1 MTNEK
6 KYALLTK
13 MIREYDDAAKL
24 DGLGEKMIQNPA
36 LYTRDPFFPFLAAAA
51 ELLLDVQAAMDR
63 GTTSAETLAAL
74 KRIYNSCPPY
84 RPAMYGFFRSGDMW
98 ALCDGFRFVRLHDKP
113 GSIPEAPEAA
123 EGNPPIDLEKIAH
136 DALVGAE
143 DVELPAAGQIKAYI
157 AEQKAKHGSKKTRWD
172 KYEALP
178 GWWCDPQFLLDLVQA
193 LPGASAVK
201 APGPLKPVYLKS
213 ENGDGLL
220 LPVKP
225 PQVQA

>member
-6 KYALLTK
+6 KYALLVK

-24 DGLGEKMIQNPA
+24 EGLGEKMIQNPA
-36 LYTRDPFFPFLAAAA
+36 LYTRDPFFPFLACAA

-74 KRIYNSCPPY
+74 KRIYNSTPES
-84 RPAMYGFFRSGDMW
+84 RQAMRGFFRSGDMW

-113 GSIPEAPEAA
+113 GSIPEAPQGA
-123 EGNPPIDLEKIAH
+123 GDKPPIDLDEYAKQ
-136 DALVGAE
+136 ALVDAE
-143 DVELPAAGQIKAYI
+143 DVELPQAGQIKAYI
-157 AEQKAKHGSKKTRWD
+157 AEQKAKHGGKKNRWER
-172 KYEALP
+172 YEALP

-201 APGPLKPVYLKS
+201 APGPYKPVYLKS

-220 LPVKP
+220 LPCKP